1 MGARGNENGGP
12 VADGDTSVELNA
24 TKIPRTIIERRGLVA
39 VLELRAVEDAAGD
52 GNEFA
57 RDGYSPGSL
66 RISSILNFGAGMSR
80 VERLTKAALTS
91 SVNPTVRT
99 PSWMMELAFSLG
111 LRTANLIMAAVC
123 AGGRAVRAVCPLK
136 ILQTSMIR

>member
-24 TKIPRTIIERRGLVA
+24 TKIPRTVIERRGLVA

-66 RISSILNFGAGMSR
+66 RISSNLNFGADMRR

-99 PSWMMELAFSLG
+99 PS
-111 LRTANLIMAAVC
+111 
-123 AGGRAVRAVCPLK
+123 
-136 ILQTSMIR
+136 